1 MSLKSFRFLDSPVWI
16 SCQWALLCMKW
27 ERANLA
33 QTWRANWSD
42 LSWLSLP
49 TGREREL
56 GEEVINRDVNYR
68 QDVKAN
74 IYIFFLSQD
83 SYHDV
88 YYLVPVRCFACD

>member
-1 MSLKSFRFLDSPVWI
+1 
-16 SCQWALLCMKW
+16 MKW

-49 TGREREL
+49 TGREGEM
-56 GEEVINRDVNYR
+56 GEEVINRDVNYM

-83 SYHDV
+83 LCHDV
-88 YYLVPVRCFACD
+88 YYLVLVRCFACD